1 MFSFDSARRKA
12 AYSSKLQAVGAKP
25 KNKTHSH
32 WLQRSVKKFPGW
44 LGHINTPDIHIK
56 IEYLIML
63 VTILTVVLGIYHFH
77 PLLTYSDWFQSL
89 INMVGYSSFVF
100 VLSCGYG
107 IYWSIKTNIQLHHTL
122 LHILIASIFTAPV
135 FTLSGFNGGELGM
148 AITAFF
154 EHGHIHKSIIAASAM
169 LIVIHSSIHLG
180 NPLAKLISV
189 TELLV
194 DPFYTKTPQSIKTKE
209 ANNKKDP
216 QISTMQSILDAHKLE
231 YAKVIKVL
239 NGPLITTYEIQLPE
253 GKNASP
259 LLNAKTSIARSTRAM
274 DVKIIEHVPGKSTC
288 AIEVANAKP
297 EPVVITDLVYT
308 KAFKKYK
315 ATLKLCLGVDS
326 YGKAVFQDLGKMPH
340 LLVSGT
346 TGAGKSVAIRS
357 MLYSLMVEQTPD
369 KLQLSLIDPK
379 KVELSAF
386 KQSPF
391 LRHPVITEMSEAIY
405 VLEAAVRE
413 MEERYTLIEQAN
425 KQDIDGYNKTNSNP
439 LPWVVIVIEEA
450 ADLILQFPEVENLI
464 VRLAQKAR
472 GAGMHLKI
480 GTQYPTVNVITGL
493 IKANIS
499 ARLGM
504 MVSSKTESRVI
515 LDQNGAETLRGNGD
529 MYAKLPGHNQLL
541 RVHAANI
548 SQQDIQALVKK
559 QIQQYGKNEF

>member
-1 MFSFDSARRKA
+1 MFSFDYARRKA
-12 AYSSKLQAVGAKP
+12 AYSSKLHAVGAKP
-25 KNKTHSH
+25 KRKIHSH
-32 WLQRSVKKFPGW
+32 WLQQTVKKLPGW
-44 LGHINTPDIHIK
+44 LGHINIPDIHIK

-63 VTILTVVLGIYHFH
+63 ISILTMTLGIYHFH

-89 INMVGYSSFVF
+89 IKMVGYSSFIF

-107 IYWSIKTNIQLHHTL
+107 IYWSIRTNVKLRYTL
-122 LHILIASIFTAPV
+122 LHILIISIFTAPI

-148 AITAFF
+148 AITALF
-154 EHGHIHKSIIAASAM
+154 EHGHIHKSIIAASAT

-194 DPFYTKTPQSIKTKE
+194 DPFYTKAPQQTKIQE
-209 ANNKKDP
+209 THNKANP
-216 QISTMQSILDAHKLE
+216 QISTMQSILDAHKLN
-231 YAKVIKVL
+231 YVKVIKVL
-239 NGPLITTYEIQLPE
+239 NGPLITTYEVQLPE
-253 GKNASP
+253 GKNANS
-259 LLNAKTSIARSTRAM
+259 LLKAKSSIARSTRAI
-274 DVKIIEHVPGKSTC
+274 DVNIIEHVPGKSTC
-288 AIEVANAKP
+288 AIEIANAKP
-297 EPVVITDLVYT
+297 KPVIITDLVNT
-308 KAFKKYK
+308 TAFKKYK
-315 ATLKLCLGVDS
+315 ANLRLCLGVDS
-326 YGKAVFQDLGKMPH
+326 YGNPVFWDLSKMPH
-340 LLVSGT
+340 LLIAGT

-357 MLYSLMVEQTPD
+357 MLYSLMLGQSPD
-369 KLQLSLIDPK
+369 RLQLSLIDPK

-386 KQSPF
+386 KNSPF
-391 LRHPVITEMSEAIY
+391 LRHPVITEMNEATY
-405 VLEAAVRE
+405 VLEAAVKE
-413 MEERYTLIEQAN
+413 MEERYTLIEKAN
-425 KQDIDGYNKTNSNP
+425 KQNIDECNKRNQNP
-439 LPWVVIVIEEA
+439 LPWVVIVIEET

-499 ARLGM
+499 TRLGM
-504 MVSSKTESRVI
+504 MVASKTESRVI

-548 SQQDIQALVKK
+548 SQQDIHALIQQ
-559 QIQQYGKNEF
+559 QIKQYGKREF